1 MKNMHREDSIMH
13 REAIF
18 KFDTLL
24 TNLISK
30 LSFYLIFGWKM
41 FFWFP
46 VEDLTNI
53 ANVSYVRINIMLIIC
68 VNEQC

>member
-30 LSFYLIFGWKM
+30 LSFYLIFG
-41 FFWFP
+41 
-46 VEDLTNI
+46 
-53 ANVSYVRINIMLIIC
+53 
-68 VNEQC
+68 